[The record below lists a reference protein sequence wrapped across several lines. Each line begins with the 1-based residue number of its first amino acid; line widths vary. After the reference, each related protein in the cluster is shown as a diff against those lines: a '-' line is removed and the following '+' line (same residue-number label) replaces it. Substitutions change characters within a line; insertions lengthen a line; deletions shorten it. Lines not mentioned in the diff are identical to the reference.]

1 MKKCAIQIITEDPF
15 KGGRNGVR
23 WIALAKDINPKIG
36 RYENI
41 VPYHPKGVFDHN
53 GTKLNKG
60 FFFRLF
66 HGHNYDS
73 DIATFDIIRNPT
85 MEELIE
91 ISNAAKHLGIKIN
104 LKTGE
109 YIGKLK

>member
-1 MKKCAIQIITEDPF
+1 MKKCAIQIITEDPL
-15 KGGRNGVR
+15 KGGYGGAR
-23 WIALAKDINPKIG
+23 WIALAKDIDYIDGMYRNVNPF
-36 RYENI
+36 
-41 VPYHPKGVFDHN
+41 HPKKGCVP
-53 GTKLNKG
+53 TKLDKY
-60 FFFRLF
+60 FFKMLF
-66 HGHNYDS
+66 HGNRFSTISEY
-73 DIATFDIIRNPT
+73 DIIRNPT